1 MSYVRALNGFHMLK
15 VVIQYTNVLRLQS
28 IVGVNIHFIKGTRL
42 KGRFDN
48 MLHNPTGK
56 ERLALAFLLGMLA
69 ILGPLNIDMY
79 LPSFPEIADDLS
91 ASASL
96 VQLSLTACLVG
107 LTIGQLIVGPVS
119 DAQGRRKPLLIC
131 IFLFALSSLFC
142 ALSPNITTLVAA
154 RFLQGFTASAGLVL
168 SRAIVRDVFTGR
180 ELSKFFSLLMVITA
194 VAPMVAPMT
203 GGAILLLPFATWHTI
218 FHVLTIIGFLL
229 VLLIALRLKETL
241 PPEKRIPSS
250 IGTSVKTMGSLLKD
264 RSFMGY
270 ALTVGFIHGGS
281 FAYVSGTPFVYQDIY
296 GVSPQVFSI
305 LFGINGLAIIS
316 GSFIIGRFGG
326 IIHEKRLL
334 RMAVITAMI
343 ATAVLLTMTII
354 HGPLATLVISI
365 FVYMITIGMVL
376 TSTFTLAMERQG
388 HRAGSASALLGMLP
402 LLLGS
407 IVSPLVGINE
417 TTAIPMGA
425 IMFVTAVIGSLAFF
439 GLTKERAN

>member
-1 MSYVRALNGFHMLK
+1 
-15 VVIQYTNVLRLQS
+15 
-28 IVGVNIHFIKGTRL
+28 
-42 KGRFDN
+42 

-79 LPSFPEIADDLS
+79 LPSFPEIAEDLS

-142 ALSPNITTLVAA
+142 ALSPNITILVAA

-218 FHVLTIIGFLL
+218 FHVLTIPLKRKC
-229 VLLIALRLKETL
+229 VLL
-241 PPEKRIPSS
+241 S
-250 IGTSVKTMGSLLKD
+250 
-264 RSFMGY
+264 
-270 ALTVGFIHGGS
+270 
-281 FAYVSGTPFVYQDIY
+281 
-296 GVSPQVFSI
+296 
-305 LFGINGLAIIS
+305 
-316 GSFIIGRFGG
+316 
-326 IIHEKRLL
+326 
-334 RMAVITAMI
+334 
-343 ATAVLLTMTII
+343 
-354 HGPLATLVISI
+354 
-365 FVYMITIGMVL
+365 
-376 TSTFTLAMERQG
+376 
-388 HRAGSASALLGMLP
+388 
-402 LLLGS
+402 
-407 IVSPLVGINE
+407 
-417 TTAIPMGA
+417 
-425 IMFVTAVIGSLAFF
+425 
-439 GLTKERAN
+439 

>member
-1 MSYVRALNGFHMLK
+1 
-15 VVIQYTNVLRLQS
+15 
-28 IVGVNIHFIKGTRL
+28 
-42 KGRFDN
+42 

-91 ASASL
+91 ARASL
-96 VQLSLTACLVG
+96 VQLSLTACLIG
-107 LTIGQLIVGPVS
+107 LTIGQIIVGPVS
-119 DAQGRRKPLLIC
+119 DAKGRRKPLLIC

-142 ALSPNITTLVAA
+142 ALSPNITTLVIA

-218 FHVLTIIGFLL
+218 FHFLTLIGFIL
-229 VLLIALRLKETL
+229 VLIIALRLKETL

-250 IGTSVKTMGSLLKD
+250 IGTSVRTMGSLMKD
-264 RSFMGY
+264 RSFIGY

-305 LFGINGLAIIS
+305 LFGINGLAIIT

-326 IIHEKRLL
+326 IIHEKSLL
-334 RMAVITAMI
+334 RIAVITAFI
-343 ATAVLLTMTII
+343 ATAVLLTMTIV
-354 HGPLATLVISI
+354 HGPLITLVISI
-365 FVYMITIGMVL
+365 FIYMITIGMVL
-376 TSTFTLAMERQG
+376 TSTFTLAMENQG
-388 HRAGSASALLGMLP
+388 HRAGSASAMLGMLP

-425 IMFVTAVIGSLAFF
+425 IMFITSVIGSLAFF
-439 GLTKERAN
+439 KLAKQKAEQQ

>member
-1 MSYVRALNGFHMLK
+1 
-15 VVIQYTNVLRLQS
+15 
-28 IVGVNIHFIKGTRL
+28 
-42 KGRFDN
+42 

-218 FHVLTIIGFLL
+218 FHVLMIIGFLL

-326 IIHEKRLL
+326 IIHEKNLL

-343 ATAVLLTMTII
+343 ATAVLLSMTMI

-365 FVYMITIGMVL
+365 FIYMITIGMVL
-376 TSTFTLAMERQG
+376 TSTFTLAMEKQG

-439 GLTKERAN
+439 GLTKERAEQNQ

>member
-1 MSYVRALNGFHMLK
+1 
-15 VVIQYTNVLRLQS
+15 
-28 IVGVNIHFIKGTRL
+28 
-42 KGRFDN
+42 

-79 LPSFPEIADDLS
+79 LPSFPEIAEDLS
-91 ASASL
+91 ARASL
-96 VQLSLTACLVG
+96 VQLSLTACLIG
-107 LTIGQLIVGPVS
+107 LTIGQVVVGPLS
-119 DAQGRRKPLLIC
+119 DAQGRRKPLLLC
-131 IFLFALSSLFC
+131 IFLFALFSLFC
-142 ALSPNITTLVAA
+142 ALAPNITTLVIA

-203 GGAILLLPFATWHTI
+203 GGAILLLPFASWHTI
-218 FHVLTIIGFLL
+218 FLFLTVIGFLL
-229 VLLIALRLKETL
+229 VLIIALKLKETL

-250 IGTSVKTMGSLLKD
+250 IGNSVRTMGRLLKD
-264 RSFMGY
+264 RSFIGY

-296 GVSPQVFSI
+296 GVSPQVFSV
-305 LFGINGLAIIS
+305 LFGINGLAIIT

-326 IIHEKRLL
+326 IIHEKSLL
-334 RMAVITAMI
+334 RIGVITAMT
-343 ATAVLLTMTII
+343 ATAVLLVMTII
-354 HGPLATLVISI
+354 HGPLAALVISI
-365 FVYMITIGMVL
+365 FIYMITIGMTL
-376 TSTFTLAMERQG
+376 TSTFTLAMEKQG

-407 IVSPLVGINE
+407 IVSPLVGMNE
-417 TTAIPMGA
+417 ATAVPMGL
-425 IMFVTAVIGSLAFF
+425 IMFATSVIGSIAFF
-439 GLTKERAN
+439 TLTTKQEKAKKE

>member
-1 MSYVRALNGFHMLK
+1 
-15 VVIQYTNVLRLQS
+15 
-28 IVGVNIHFIKGTRL
+28 
-42 KGRFDN
+42 

-79 LPSFPEIADDLS
+79 LPSFPEIAKDLS

-218 FHVLTIIGFLL
+218 FHVLMIIGFLL

-241 PPEKRIPSS
+241 PLEKRIPSS

-296 GVSPQVFSI
+296 EVSPQVFSI

-326 IIHEKRLL
+326 IIHEKSLL
-334 RMAVITAMI
+334 RIAVITAMI
-343 ATAVLLTMTII
+343 ATAVLLTMTMI

-365 FVYMITIGMVL
+365 FIYMITIGMVL
-376 TSTFTLAMERQG
+376 TSTFTLAMEKQG

-417 TTAIPMGA
+417 TTAVPMGA

-439 GLTKERAN
+439 GLTKERVGQNS

>member
-1 MSYVRALNGFHMLK
+1 
-15 VVIQYTNVLRLQS
+15 
-28 IVGVNIHFIKGTRL
+28 
-42 KGRFDN
+42 

-79 LPSFPEIADDLS
+79 LPSFPEIAEDLS

-218 FHVLTIIGFLL
+218 FHLLTIIGFLL

-250 IGTSVKTMGSLLKD
+250 IGTSVKTMGCLLKD

-326 IIHEKRLL
+326 IIHEKSLL

-365 FVYMITIGMVL
+365 FIYMITIGMVL
-376 TSTFTLAMERQG
+376 TSTFTLAMEKQG

-417 TTAIPMGA
+417 TTAVPMGA

-439 GLTKERAN
+439 GLTKERVGQNS

>member
-1 MSYVRALNGFHMLK
+1 
-15 VVIQYTNVLRLQS
+15 
-28 IVGVNIHFIKGTRL
+28 
-42 KGRFDN
+42 

-79 LPSFPEIADDLS
+79 LPSFPEIAEDLS

-218 FHVLTIIGFLL
+218 FHVLMIIGFLL

-326 IIHEKRLL
+326 IIHEKSLL
-334 RMAVITAMI
+334 RIAVITAVI
-343 ATAVLLTMTII
+343 ATAVLLTMTMI

-376 TSTFTLAMERQG
+376 TSTFTLAMEKQG

-417 TTAIPMGA
+417 TTAVPMGA

-439 GLTKERAN
+439 GLTKERVGQNS

>member
-1 MSYVRALNGFHMLK
+1 
-15 VVIQYTNVLRLQS
+15 
-28 IVGVNIHFIKGTRL
+28 
-42 KGRFDN
+42 

-79 LPSFPEIADDLS
+79 LPSFPEIAEDLS

-218 FHVLTIIGFLL
+218 FHVLMIIGFLL

-326 IIHEKRLL
+326 IIHEKSLL
-334 RMAVITAMI
+334 CIAVITAMI
-343 ATAVLLTMTII
+343 ATAVLLTMTMI

-365 FVYMITIGMVL
+365 FIYMITIGMVL
-376 TSTFTLAMERQG
+376 TSTFTLAMEKQG

-417 TTAIPMGA
+417 TTAVPMGA

-439 GLTKERAN
+439 GLTKERVGQNS

>member
-1 MSYVRALNGFHMLK
+1 M
-15 VVIQYTNVLRLQS
+15 Q
-28 IVGVNIHFIKGTRL
+28 
-42 KGRFDN
+42 
-48 MLHNPTGK
+48 HNPTGK

-79 LPSFPEIADDLS
+79 LPSFPEIAEDLS

-326 IIHEKRLL
+326 IIHEKSLL

-365 FVYMITIGMVL
+365 FIYMITIGMVL
-376 TSTFTLAMERQG
+376 TSTFTLAMEKQG

-417 TTAIPMGA
+417 TTAVPMGA

-439 GLTKERAN
+439 GLTKERVGQNS

>member
-1 MSYVRALNGFHMLK
+1 
-15 VVIQYTNVLRLQS
+15 
-28 IVGVNIHFIKGTRL
+28 
-42 KGRFDN
+42 

-79 LPSFPEIADDLS
+79 LPSFPEIAEDLS

-218 FHVLTIIGFLL
+218 FHVLMIIGFLL

-296 GVSPQVFSI
+296 GVSPQIFSI

-326 IIHEKRLL
+326 IIHEKSLL
-334 RMAVITAMI
+334 RIAVITAVI
-343 ATAVLLTMTII
+343 ATAVLLTMTMI

-365 FVYMITIGMVL
+365 FIYMITIGMVL
-376 TSTFTLAMERQG
+376 TSTFTLAMEKQG

-417 TTAIPMGA
+417 TTAVPMGA

-439 GLTKERAN
+439 GLTKERVGQNS

>member
-1 MSYVRALNGFHMLK
+1 
-15 VVIQYTNVLRLQS
+15 
-28 IVGVNIHFIKGTRL
+28 
-42 KGRFDN
+42 

-218 FHVLTIIGFLL
+218 FHVLMIIGFLL

-326 IIHEKRLL
+326 IIHEKSLL
-334 RMAVITAMI
+334 RIAVITAMI
-343 ATAVLLTMTII
+343 ATAVLLTMTMI

-365 FVYMITIGMVL
+365 FIYMITIGMVL
-376 TSTFTLAMERQG
+376 TSTFTLAMEKQG

-439 GLTKERAN
+439 GLTKERAEQSS

>member
-1 MSYVRALNGFHMLK
+1 
-15 VVIQYTNVLRLQS
+15 
-28 IVGVNIHFIKGTRL
+28 
-42 KGRFDN
+42 

-79 LPSFPEIADDLS
+79 LPSFPEIANDLS

-142 ALSPNITTLVAA
+142 ALSPNITTLVGA
-154 RFLQGFTASAGLVL
+154 RFLQGLTASAGLVL

-229 VLLIALRLKETL
+229 VLLIAFRLKETL

-316 GSFIIGRFGG
+316 GSFMIGRFGG
-326 IIHEKRLL
+326 IIHEKSLL
-334 RMAVITAMI
+334 RIAVITAMI
-343 ATAVLLTMTII
+343 ATAVLLTMTMI

-365 FVYMITIGMVL
+365 FIYMITIGMVL

-425 IMFVTAVIGSLAFF
+425 IMFVTAVMGALAFF
-439 GLTKERAN
+439 GLTKERAKQN